1 MAGGREALPPV
12 PVIVPVLAPTAAL
25 PATVPLSGNREE
37 DMAGYAKVTF
47 LDRPFPSYLRGRRT
61 ESLQWYHHPLL

>member
-1 MAGGREALPPV
+1 
-12 PVIVPVLAPTAAL
+12 
-25 PATVPLSGNREE
+25 
-37 DMAGYAKVTF
+37 MAGYAKVTF